1 MSNQLHK
8 VKIDL
13 LKVTGATKFTAKN
26 GQEHIAIP
34 ASSLYIGA
42 KSAYLDLDM
51 KENRD
56 GEDQWGNSHFLAIS
70 PTKEQREAKE
80 KTPIIGNAK
89 TLTFGNGG
97 NQPQRA
103 ANSGGQRQSAPPET
117 FDNGDDDIPF

>member
-8 VKIDL
+8 LKIDL

-42 KSAYLDLDM
+42 KAAYLDLDM
-51 KENRD
+51 RENRD
-56 GEDQWGNSHFLAIS
+56 GDDQWGNSHFLAIS

-89 TLTFGNGG
+89 TLTFGNSG
-97 NQPQRA
+97 NQPQKA
-103 ANSGGQRQSAPPET
+103 ANSGGQRKPNDASWI
-117 FDNGDDDIPF
+117 DDDEPAF

>member
-8 VKIDL
+8 LKIDL
-13 LKVTGATKFTAKN
+13 LKVTGAIKFTAKN
-26 GQEHIAIP
+26 GQDHIAIP
-34 ASSLYIGA
+34 ATSLYIGA
-42 KSAYLDLDM
+42 KAAYLDLDM
-51 KENRD
+51 RENRD

-89 TLTFGNGG
+89 TLTFSNSG

-103 ANSGGQRQSAPPET
+103 ANSGQRKPNDASWI
-117 FDNGDDDIPF
+117 DDDEPAF